1 MNEKRYLGDGVYAE
15 YNGFQIVLIVDDDG
29 YNPPKKIYLEDSVFY
44 ALLDFAKS
52 IEWMES

>member
-15 YNGFQIVLIVDDDG
+15 YNGFQIVLKTNDAYEPTDTIA
-29 YNPPKKIYLEDSVFY
+29 LEDSVFY

-52 IEWMES
+52 IEWMEE